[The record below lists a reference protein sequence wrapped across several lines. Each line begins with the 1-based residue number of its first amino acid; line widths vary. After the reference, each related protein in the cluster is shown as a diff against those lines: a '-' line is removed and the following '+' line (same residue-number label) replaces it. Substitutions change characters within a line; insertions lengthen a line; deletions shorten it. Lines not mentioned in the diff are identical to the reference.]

1 MSKFT
6 QQDWQAIFS
15 KAAQTL
21 KLGVGVEL
29 VEVADA
35 DFIVASHH
43 ITYQL
48 VNHELQKAHIGP
60 DVYFATP
67 ILQRIIKDRGPILPA
82 ETLQITRPQ
91 ILRATSNDAVLHT
104 VMRYALVEKEVVI
117 EEPVETEAERIAREE
132 EEELQ
137 ALIEEEEREKEAE
150 RVRQQE
156 AEEQRLKEEQEAQE
170 KERLEKEEQERAAE
184 AQRLRE
190 AENQQQNPAENPTEL
205 SDDNEFQEE
214 QR

>member
-6 QQDWQAIFS
+6 QQDWQAIFN

-21 KLGVGVEL
+21 KLGAGVEL

-35 DFIVASHH
+35 DFIVASHT
-43 ITYQL
+43 ITLQL
-48 VNHELQKAHIGP
+48 VNHEVQKSHTGP

-67 ILQRIIKDRGPILPA
+67 ILQRIQKDRGPILPT

-91 ILRATSNDAVLHT
+91 ILRATSSEAILHT
-104 VMRYALVEKEVVI
+104 IMRYALLEKEVVI

-137 ALIEEEEREKEAE
+137 AMIEEEEREKEAE

-156 AEEQRLKEEQEAQE
+156 AEEQRLKEEQEKQE
-170 KERLEKEEQERAAE
+170 KERLEKEERERAEEQARLRAAE
-184 AQRLRE
+184 
-190 AENQQQNPAENPTEL
+190 NPVAKPN
-205 SDDNEFQEE
+205 DDDEFVEE
-214 QR
+214 TR

>member
-6 QQDWQAIFS
+6 QQNWQANFS
-15 KAAQTL
+15 IAAQTL
-21 KLGVGVEL
+21 KLGIDVEL
-29 VEVADA
+29 VEDADA

-43 ITYQL
+43 VTYQL
-48 VNHELQKAHIGP
+48 VNHEVQKASIGP

-67 ILQRIIKDRGPILPA
+67 ILQRIQKDRGPILPT

-104 VMRYALVEKEVVI
+104 VMRYELVEKEVVI

-137 ALIEEEEREKEAE
+137 RLIEEEEREKEAE

-170 KERLEKEEQERAAE
+170 KERLEKEEQERIAE

-190 AENQQQNPAENPTEL
+190 AESQTTTPPADKTN
-205 SDDNEFQEE
+205 DDDEFVEE
-214 QR
+214 TR